1 MTTPPAAT
9 PRFGRLDVAFWLFVG
24 AAAMCVLI
32 VVVGLTSIGATIGV
46 AQQKGTDPGA
56 ARTYVAIGIAVV
68 LLFELAEAVLFV
80 LFGRLARRGVRWSRI
95 GLVVL
100 TVLTL
105 LGITEGSFVLGVLRF
120 VLAVAGTVLL
130 FTPPAR
136 AVFADHDA
144 GRTFSR

>member
-1 MTTPPAAT
+1 VTTPPAAT
-9 PRFGRLDVAFWLFVG
+9 RRFGPLDVAFWLFVG

-32 VVVGLTSIGATIGV
+32 VVVGLTSIGATVGV
-46 AQQKGTDPGA
+46 AQQKGTDPAA

-80 LFGRLARRGVRWSRI
+80 VFARLARRGVRWARI

-100 TVLTL
+100 TALAL
-105 LGITEGSFVLGVLRF
+105 LGFSEGSFVLGVLRL
-120 VLAVAGTVLL
+120 VLAAAGTVLL

-136 AVFADHDA
+136 AAFARDDTR
-144 GRTFSR
+144 RTFSR

>member
-1 MTTPPAAT
+1 MTTPPAPA
-9 PRFGRLDVAFWLFVG
+9 PRFGRLDTAFWLFVG
-24 AAAMCVLI
+24 AAAMCALI
-32 VVVGLTSIGATIGV
+32 VVVGLTSIGATVGV
-46 AQQKGTDPGA
+46 AHQKGTDPAA

-80 LFGRLARRGVRWSRI
+80 VFARLARRGVRWSRI

-100 TVLTL
+100 TALAL
-105 LGITEGSFVLGVLRF
+105 IGFSEGSFVLGLLRF
-120 VLAVAGTVLL
+120 VLAAAGTVLL

-136 AVFADHDA
+136 QVFARDI